1 MRQLLEYGIKLGLSQ
16 NGEIDPD
23 SLLREA
29 EVYTFSRLLV
39 IVVFTFFIAPCSRT
53 KRHQLKKQPES
64 ALFPSS
70 FFLSGTSQIALSYLW
85 NRRN

>member
-1 MRQLLEYGIKLGLSQ
+1 MKDLLEPDESIINPFYMRQLLEYGIKLGLSQ

-53 KRHQLKKQPES
+53 
-64 ALFPSS
+64 
-70 FFLSGTSQIALSYLW
+70 
-85 NRRN
+85 